1 MLKKLDKTIKDNLH
15 GMVDKALE
23 ANKAAVLDEYI
34 RQVDDVIAEA
44 KKKIEQKQLEQ
55 ERIGQ
60 FLERKKQLED
70 LLNIDPSNQKVKA
83 ALELVN
89 KILAEFIENPTD
101 NWFSKTAQW

>member
-1 MLKKLDKTIKDNLH
+1 MLKKLDKTIKANLH

-23 ANKAAVLDEYI
+23 ANKTAVLDEYI

-70 LLNIDPSNQKVKA
+70 LLNIDPSNQKVKET
-83 ALELVN
+83 LEQVN
-89 KILAEFIENPTD
+89 KILAEFINNPTD
-101 NWFSKTAQW
+101 

>member
-15 GMVDKALE
+15 GMVDEALE
-23 ANKAAVLDEYI
+23 ANKAAVLDEYM

-70 LLNIDPSNQKVKA
+70 ILNIDPSNQKVKA
-83 ALELVN
+83 SLELVN
-89 KILAEFIENPTD
+89 KILAEFIENPAD
-101 NWFSKTAQW
+101 SVDPNLL

>member
-23 ANKAAVLDEYI
+23 ANKAVVLDEYI

-70 LLNIDPSNQKVKA
+70 LLNIDPGNQKIKA
-83 ALELVN
+83 ALDLVN
-89 KILAEFIENPTD
+89 KILAESIENPTD
-101 NWFSKTAQW
+101 N

>member
-23 ANKAAVLDEYI
+23 ANKAAVLDEYM

-70 LLNIDPSNQKVKA
+70 ILDIDPSNQKVKA
-83 ALELVN
+83 TLEGVN
-89 KILAEFIENPTD
+89 KILAEFIENPAD
-101 NWFSKTAQW
+101 

>member
-101 NWFSKTAQW
+101 N